1 MIFKNKLRRKYMSQV
16 KAFFPVKAKN
26 ERKFLKII
34 SNSVDDYC
42 TEHSDANIQDIYEQ
56 FGSPQETINNY
67 IMTTTDSLKPY
78 FKKVKRARTF
88 RYISIILIAVIM
100 IASTLEVIKL
110 HNDYKT
116 LKDTAIYHYEETI
129 E

>member
-1 MIFKNKLRRKYMSQV
+1 MSQV
-16 KAFFPVKAKN
+16 KVFFPVKTKN

-88 RYISIILIAVIM
+88 RYISFILIAVIM
-100 IASTLEVIKL
+100 IASTLKVIKL

-116 LKDTAIYHYEETI
+116 LKNTTIYDYEETI

>member
-42 TEHSDANIQDIYEQ
+42 TEHSAANIQDIYEQ

-116 LKDTAIYHYEETI
+116 LKDTAIYDYEETI

>member
-56 FGSPQETINNY
+56 FGFSPGNHSITI
-67 IMTTTDSLKPY
+67 
-78 FKKVKRARTF
+78 
-88 RYISIILIAVIM
+88 
-100 IASTLEVIKL
+100 
-110 HNDYKT
+110 
-116 LKDTAIYHYEETI
+116 
-129 E
+129 

>member
-1 MIFKNKLRRKYMSQV
+1 MSQV
-16 KAFFPVKAKN
+16 KAFFPVKTIN

-42 TEHSDANIQDIYEQ
+42 TEHSNANIQDIYEQ

-88 RYISIILIAVIM
+88 RYISFILIAVIM
-100 IASTLEVIKL
+100 IASTLKVIKL

-116 LKDTAIYHYEETI
+116 LKNTTIYDYEETI

>member
-16 KAFFPVKAKN
+16 KAFFPVKTKN

-67 IMTTTDSLKPY
+67 IMTTLKPY

-88 RYISIILIAVIM
+88 RYISFILIAVIM
-100 IASTLEVIKL
+100 IASTLKVIKL

-116 LKDTAIYHYEETI
+116 LKNTTIYDYEETI

>member
-1 MIFKNKLRRKYMSQV
+1 MSQV

-78 FKKVKRARTF
+78 FKKVKRSRTF
-88 RYISIILIAVIM
+88 RYISFILIAVIM
-100 IASTLEVIKL
+100 IASTLKVIKL

-116 LKDTAIYHYEETI
+116 LKNTTIYDYEETI

>member
-88 RYISIILIAVIM
+88 RYISFILIAVIM
-100 IASTLEVIKL
+100 IAPAFTFA
-110 HNDYKT
+110 H
-116 LKDTAIYHYEETI
+116 TALFLP
-129 E
+129 

>member
-1 MIFKNKLRRKYMSQV
+1 MSQV

-56 FGSPQETINNY
+56 FGSPQEPSITI
-67 IMTTTDSLKPY
+67 
-78 FKKVKRARTF
+78 
-88 RYISIILIAVIM
+88 
-100 IASTLEVIKL
+100 
-110 HNDYKT
+110 
-116 LKDTAIYHYEETI
+116 
-129 E
+129 

>member
-42 TEHSDANIQDIYEQ
+42 TKHSDANIQDIYEQ

-88 RYISIILIAVIM
+88 RYISFILIAVIM
-100 IASTLEVIKL
+100 IASTLKVIKL

-116 LKDTAIYHYEETI
+116 LKNTTIYDYEETI

>member
-16 KAFFPVKAKN
+16 KAFFPVKTKN

-42 TEHSDANIQDIYEQ
+42 TEHSDVNIQDIYEQ

-116 LKDTAIYHYEETI
+116 LKDTAIYDYEETI

>member
-56 FGSPQETINNY
+56 FDSPQETINNY

-116 LKDTAIYHYEETI
+116 LKDTAIYDYEETI

>member
-1 MIFKNKLRRKYMSQV
+1 
-16 KAFFPVKAKN
+16 
-26 ERKFLKII
+26 
-34 SNSVDDYC
+34 
-42 TEHSDANIQDIYEQ
+42 
-56 FGSPQETINNY
+56 
-67 IMTTTDSLKPY
+67 MTTTDSLKPY

-116 LKDTAIYHYEETI
+116 LKDTAIYDYEETI

>member
-67 IMTTTDSLKPY
+67 IMTTTDSLSHIL
-78 FKKVKRARTF
+78 KKSNGQELLD
-88 RYISIILIAVIM
+88 ISQSSL
-100 IASTLEVIKL
+100 
-110 HNDYKT
+110 
-116 LKDTAIYHYEETI
+116 
-129 E
+129 

>member
-1 MIFKNKLRRKYMSQV
+1 MSQV

-42 TEHSDANIQDIYEQ
+42 TI
-56 FGSPQETINNY
+56 
-67 IMTTTDSLKPY
+67 
-78 FKKVKRARTF
+78 TF

-116 LKDTAIYHYEETI
+116 LKDTAIYDYEETI

>member
-56 FGSPQETINNY
+56 FVSPQETINNY

-116 LKDTAIYHYEETI
+116 LKDTAIYDYEETI

>member
-56 FGSPQETINNY
+56 FASPQETINNY

-88 RYISIILIAVIM
+88 RYISFILIAVIM
-100 IASTLEVIKL
+100 IASTLKVIKL

-116 LKDTAIYHYEETI
+116 LKNTTIYDYEETI

>member
-16 KAFFPVKAKN
+16 KAFFPVKTKN

-88 RYISIILIAVIM
+88 RYISFIVIM
-100 IASTLEVIKL
+100 IASTLKVIKL

-116 LKDTAIYHYEETI
+116 LKNTTIYDYEETI